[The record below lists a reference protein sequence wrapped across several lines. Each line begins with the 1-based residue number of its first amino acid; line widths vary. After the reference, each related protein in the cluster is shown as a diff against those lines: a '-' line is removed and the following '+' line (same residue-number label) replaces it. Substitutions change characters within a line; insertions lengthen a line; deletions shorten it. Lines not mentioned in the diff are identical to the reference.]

1 MKMGHLGHMG
11 HQYTHTYLEMSV
23 CPKGRVHTHS
33 IRDLCEK
40 SVPSGPLPLK
50 HRCISTYRLG
60 HSHINR
66 CQWAEGVCHA
76 AD

>member
-40 SVPSGPLPLK
+40 SVPSGPLSL
-50 HRCISTYRLG
+50 
-60 HSHINR
+60 
-66 CQWAEGVCHA
+66 
-76 AD
+76 